1 MTTHK
6 TFRPEFRTRTGKR
19 VSFGANY
26 THDTTA
32 KRRAGFTKNGRSR
45 GSAVGAG
52 TVVRRPRRWIPWA
65 VFGVNSAAAG
75 GAYAVHE
82 LGPVPGAL
90 VVGGGLYFAYRVAR
104 WTVGEVAHW
113 SVKSRQIKGGGQVA
127 VFASNGLPIPQA
139 PADTV
144 NHSGFQR

>member
-1 MTTHK
+1 M
-6 TFRPEFRTRTGKR
+6 
-19 VSFGANY
+19 
-26 THDTTA
+26 
-32 KRRAGFTKNGRSR
+32 
-45 GSAVGAG
+45 
-52 TVVRRPRRWIPWA
+52 
-65 VFGVNSAAAG
+65 NSAAAG